1 MSNRPD
7 QSTRP
12 AYPPPPPPL
21 DSDQATRPVS
31 YPARHQA
38 DTRPSAPITVPT
50 SPIYVTGSAPTRP
63 AGRGC
68 GGCLGRGLLWTTLAL
83 IVLVFASGVL
93 CLASYYYVASGLPA
107 PEELQQRAFTFAS
120 SRIYDRNGGLMWE
133 LMDPQAGKR
142 TWVPLNQVSPYLQ
155 GATIA
160 TEDRNFY
167 SNTGVDLIAV
177 LRALYY
183 NITEGKIVSGGSTI
197 TQQLARNVLLEPEE
211 RNEQTIGRKLREAVL
226 ALELARRYPKDKI
239 LEIYLNQIYYGNL
252 AYGIEAASQTYF
264 GKHASDLSLA
274 EAALLAGLPQAPAS
288 YDPLI
293 NPMGAKVRQQ
303 TVLNLMVEAGYI
315 TRDQAAAALAEELH
329 YLQPMLEFPAPHF
342 VVYVRQVLE
351 ARYGPDLIYRE
362 PGLRVYTTLDPRL
375 QHMAETEIARQV
387 DALRQLEVSN
397 GAAVILN
404 ARTGEILAMVG
415 SRDFNDAAISGQV
428 NMAVQPRQ
436 PGSAIKPL
444 TYLAA
449 FERGWT
455 PATLL
460 MDVPVAYPDGRGGEY
475 RPTNYDG
482 KFRGPVLLRSALANS
497 LNIPAVKTLE
507 FVTVPG
513 LQEMAQRLGI
523 TTLTRNDYGLAL
535 TLGGGEVSLLELTG
549 AFQAMANGGRRQ
561 PPTAILRVTDGLER
575 PIEEYRPGEG
585 LPVLRPEHA
594 YLISHILSDNQAR
607 TPVFGPNSP
616 LKVSRPAAAK
626 TGTTN
631 DFRDNW
637 AIGYTPDLV
646 VGVWVGN
653 ADNHPMRGVS
663 GVSGAG
669 PIWHN
674 IMENVLAGLPMSDF
688 VRPPG
693 IVEIEICSESG
704 TRPGPLCPERK
715 LELFA
720 YDQPPLGPEHDIRQR
735 LRIDTRANC
744 VTRLPG
750 PAEFIQEREFRVYPP
765 DGREWALQQGFEQP
779 PPPCPEAPEA
789 LSLAVITW
797 PAEGQSVQGVVLV
810 QGIALAPGFASYQ
823 LEYGVGPSPQVFG
836 PLAGPF
842 NQPVENGLLAEWD
855 TRPLPNGLYT
865 LRLLVFDETN
875 RSQEARVTVLVD
887 NPPAPP
893 ALPDTSV
900 LPFVTPTP
908 VFEPPIIPEW
918 PAVDATPT
926 LPVWPEEPLMPEP
939 WPPLPGDTPL
949 PPPPIDTPTPLPPP
963 PPDTPVPP
971 PPTDTPVS
979 PPPTDTPVPLPPT
992 DTPLPPTDVP
1002 VPPPPTD
1009 TPVPPPADTATPVPV
1024 LPTET
1029 ATPVPTDT
1037 PAPEPP
1043 PAPTDTPFPTP
1054 PDTPQPPPG
1063 ELPSSS

>member
-1 MSNRPD
+1 MADRPD
-7 QSTRP
+7 QTRP
-12 AYPPPPPPL
+12 SICPPPPPPL
-21 DSDQATRPVS
+21 DVSQGTRS
-31 YPARHQA
+31 YTDRVPIDT
-38 DTRPSAPITVPT
+38 DTRPGAPITVPT
-50 SPIYVTGSAPTRP
+50 SPVCAWDLTPTRH
-63 AGRGC
+63 AARGC
-68 GGCLGRGLLWTTLAL
+68 RSWLGQGLLWTTLAL
-83 IVLVFASGVL
+83 AVLLFASGVL

-107 PEELQQRAFTFAS
+107 PEELQQRTFTFAS
-120 SRIYDRNGGLMWE
+120 SCIYDRNGGLMWE

-142 TWVPLNQVSPYLQ
+142 TWVPLSQVSPYLQ

-160 TEDRNFY
+160 TEDRDFY
-167 SNTGVDLIAV
+167 SNTGVDLVAV

-183 NITEGKIVSGGSTI
+183 NLTEGKIVSGGSTI

-211 RNEQTIGRKLREAVL
+211 RAEQTLWRKLREAVL
-226 ALELARRYPKDKI
+226 ALELARRYPKDTI

-264 GKHASDLSLA
+264 GKHASDISLA

-288 YDPLI
+288 YDPLV
-293 NPMGAKVRQQ
+293 NPAAPKVRQQ
-303 TVLNLMVEAGYI
+303 TVLSLMVEAGYI
-315 TRDQAAAALAEELH
+315 TQDQATAALAEELH

-342 VVYVRQVLE
+342 VVYVRQLLE
-351 ARYGPDLIYRE
+351 TRYGPDLIYRE

-375 QHMAETEIARQV
+375 QHMAETELASQLE
-387 DALRQLEVSN
+387 ALRDLEVTN
-397 GAAVILN
+397 GAVVILN
-404 ARTGEILAMVG
+404 ARTGEVLAMVG

-460 MDVPVAYPDGRGGEY
+460 MDVPVAYPDGRGGQY

-523 TTLTRNDYGLAL
+523 TTLTRDDYGLSL
-535 TLGGGEVSLLELTG
+535 TLGGGEVSLLELAG
-549 AFQAMANGGRRQ
+549 ALQAIASGGRRQ
-561 PPTAILRVTDGLER
+561 PTTAILRVTDGLNR
-575 PIEEYRPGEG
+575 PIEEFRPDAG
-585 LPVLRPEHA
+585 LQVLRPEHA

-616 LKVSRPAAAK
+616 LKLSRPAAAK

-637 AIGYTPDLV
+637 AIGYTPELV

-669 PIWHN
+669 PIWHS
-674 IMENVLAGLPMSDF
+674 IMENALAGLPVSDF

-693 IVEIEICSESG
+693 IVELEICSESG

-750 PAEFIQEREFRVYPP
+750 PAEFIQEREFRVFPP
-765 DGREWALQQGFEQP
+765 DGRAWALQQGFEQP
-779 PPPCPEAPEA
+779 PPPCPESSEVS
-789 LSLAVITW
+789 SLAAITW
-797 PAEGQSVQGVVLV
+797 PTEGQSVQGVVLV
-810 QGIALAPGFASYQ
+810 QGVALAPGFAYYQ

-842 NQPVENGLLAEWD
+842 NQPVENGLLVEWD

-865 LRLLVFDETN
+865 LRLLVFDEAN
-875 RSQEARVTVLVD
+875 RRQEARVMVLVD

-893 ALPDTSV
+893 AMPDTSI
-900 LPFVTPTP
+900 LPFITPTP
-908 VFEPPIIPEW
+908 VFEQPIIPDF
-918 PAVDATPT
+918 PAVDVTPT
-926 LPVWPEEPLMPEP
+926 LPVWPEGPRAPEP
-939 WPPLPGDTPL
+939 WPPLPGDTPI
-949 PPPPIDTPTPLPPP
+949 PPLPIDTPPPLPPADTPIPMPPMDTPTPPLPPADTP
-963 PPDTPVPP
+963 PPALPDETATPMP
-971 PPTDTPVS
+971 PPTDTPPPALPDETATSAPPPTDTLPPAPPNETATPV
-979 PPPTDTPVPLPPT
+979 PPPTDTPAPPI
-992 DTPLPPTDVP
+992 
-1002 VPPPPTD
+1002 
-1009 TPVPPPADTATPVPV
+1009 
-1024 LPTET
+1024 
-1029 ATPVPTDT
+1029 
-1037 PAPEPP
+1037 
-1043 PAPTDTPFPTP
+1043 DTPFPP
-1054 PDTPQPPPG
+1054 PSG
-1063 ELPSSS
+1063 EGVDSTVPDGRTD

>member
-1 MSNRPD
+1 MTNRPD
-7 QSTRP
+7 RTTQP
-12 AYPPPPPPL
+12 GYPPPPPPL
-21 DSDQATRPVS
+21 DSNQATRPGTYPTPSQAETRPTTPITLPTPPTYPVG
-31 YPARHQA
+31 PARQ
-38 DTRPSAPITVPT
+38 T
-50 SPIYVTGSAPTRP
+50 
-63 AGRGC
+63 GRGC
-68 GGCLGRGLLWTTLAL
+68 GCLGQALLWTGL
-83 IVLVFASGVL
+83 VLVLLLFAGGVL
-93 CLASYYYVASGLPA
+93 FLASYYYVASGLPA
-107 PEELQQRAFTFAS
+107 PEELEQRSFTFAS

-142 TWVPLNQVSPYLQ
+142 TWVPLSQISPYLQ

-177 LRALYY
+177 ARALYY
-183 NITEGKIVSGGSTI
+183 NLTEGKIVSGGSTI

-211 RNEQTIGRKLREAVL
+211 RNEQTLWRKLREAVL
-226 ALELARRYPKDKI
+226 AVELARRYPKDKI

-264 GKHASDLSLA
+264 GKHAAELSLA

-288 YDPLI
+288 YDPLV

-329 YLQPMLEFPAPHF
+329 YLQPMMEFPAPHF

-387 DALRQLEVSN
+387 DALRDLEVTN

-460 MDVPVAYPDGRGGEY
+460 MDVPVAYPDGQGGEY

-507 FVTVPG
+507 FVSVPG

-523 TTLTRNDYGLAL
+523 TTLTRNDYGLSL

-585 LPVLRPEHA
+585 APVLRPEHA
-594 YLISHILSDNQAR
+594 YLISHILSDNRAR
-607 TPVFGPNSP
+607 TPVFGANSP
-616 LKVSRPAAAK
+616 LKLSRPAAAK

-637 AIGYTPDLV
+637 VIGYTPELV

-674 IMENVLAGLPMSDF
+674 IMENALAGLPVSDF
-688 VRPPG
+688 VRPSG
-693 IVEIEICSESG
+693 IVELEICSESG
-704 TRPGPLCPERK
+704 TRPGPLCPERTF
-715 LELFA
+715 ELFA
-720 YDQPPLGPEHDIRQR
+720 YDQPPLGPEYDIRQR

-750 PAEFIQEREFRVYPP
+750 PAEFIQEREFHVYPP
-765 DGREWALQQGFEQP
+765 DGREWALQHGFEQP
-779 PPPCPEAPEA
+779 PPPCPESPG
-789 LSLAVITW
+789 LSSAQAAITW
-797 PAEGQSVQGVVLV
+797 PSEGQSVQGVVLV
-810 QGIALAPGFASYQ
+810 QGVALAAGFAYYQ

-842 NQPVENGLLAEWD
+842 NQPVEYGLLAEWD

-865 LRLLVFDETN
+865 LRLLVFDEAN
-875 RSQEARVTVLVD
+875 MAHEARTIVLVD
-887 NPPAPP
+887 NPLAPP
-893 ALPDTSV
+893 AMPATSV
-900 LPFVTPTP
+900 LPYVTPTP
-908 VFEPPIIPEW
+908 VFEEPVIPEF
-918 PAVDATPT
+918 PAADITPT
-926 LPVWPEEPLMPEP
+926 PLWPEEPPVQEP
-939 WPPLPGDTPL
+939 WPPLPGDTPPPL
-949 PPPPIDTPTPLPPP
+949 PPIDTPLPLPPPPPIDTPVPLPPP
-963 PPDTPVPP
+963 DTPPPAPDETATPVAPTETATPSPADTLPPEPPPADTLPPAPPGSEVPIPPDTPVPLSGE
-971 PPTDTPVS
+971 V
-979 PPPTDTPVPLPPT
+979 
-992 DTPLPPTDVP
+992 
-1002 VPPPPTD
+1002 
-1009 TPVPPPADTATPVPV
+1009 
-1024 LPTET
+1024 
-1029 ATPVPTDT
+1029 
-1037 PAPEPP
+1037 
-1043 PAPTDTPFPTP
+1043 PTP
-1054 PDTPQPPPG
+1054 P
-1063 ELPSSS
+1063 